1 MPASKLIRALLAAA
15 TLAAISV
22 ASTSAALADP
32 TDDAGDRYR
41 QGEVASINQQPQAT
55 DDAGDR
61 YRQGEVASVNQP
73 APAPAQPAVS
83 TRHGVNDLVI
93 AALLAL
99 LGLGTTATAWWL
111 TGRRPRPREAA

>member
-41 QGEVASINQQPQAT
+41 QGEVASINQL
-55 DDAGDR
+55 
-61 YRQGEVASVNQP
+61 
-73 APAPAQPAVS
+73 APAQPTVS
-83 TRHGVNDLVI
+83 TRHGVNGLVI

-99 LGLGTTATAWWL
+99 LGLGTAATAWWL
-111 TGRRPRPREAA
+111 TGRWPRPREAA